1 MPKPDLNTQP
11 PLAWLEA
18 GDAFPTLDATW
29 GPDSEAPGLLAAGGN
44 LEVETLLAAYS
55 QGIFPWFSRGQP
67 VLWWSPDPRM
77 VLPVKAFKLR
87 RSFRKK
93 LLQVQNDPAFEVRA
107 DTAFKQVIEACA
119 QSPRDGQSGTWI
131 VPAMR
136 QAYTALHH
144 AGYAHSVETWKNGQL
159 VGGLYCTVLGRAVFG
174 ESMFTRENDASKIAL
189 AALVAFCGSHGIE
202 YIDCQQNTPHLA
214 FMGAHEM
221 PRSDFLKHVQVNSPL
236 AGPEW
241 AFDTSILNTIL

>member
-1 MPKPDLNTQP
+1 MPKPDSNPQP

-18 GDAFPTLDATW
+18 GDAFPPLESAW

-44 LEVETLLAAYS
+44 LEVETLLVAYG
-55 QGIFPWFSRGQP
+55 QGVFPWFSRGQP

-93 LLQVQNDPAFEVRA
+93 LLQVQNETLFEIRT
-107 DTAFKQVIEACA
+107 DTAFEQVVQACA
-119 QSPRDGQSGTWI
+119 QSPRDGQTGTWI
-131 VPAMR
+131 VPAMVR
-136 QAYTALHH
+136 AYTALHH
-144 AGYAHSVETWKNGQL
+144 AGYAHSVETWKGGQL
-159 VGGLYCTVLGRAVFG
+159 VGGLYCTVLGKAVFG
-174 ESMFTRENDASKIAL
+174 ESMFTRVNDASKIAL
-189 AALVAFCGSHGIE
+189 AALVAFCASHGIK

-221 PRSDFLKHVQVNSPL
+221 PRSDFLKHVQANSPL